1 MPRNRLGRE
10 ITHCRTR
17 RRNSES
23 LRADARK
30 TTFQGG
36 KARVPGVAW
45 WGEDTRDSRV
55 HTRKAKE
62 FATTDLVRNK
72 LTEAGVVL
80 KDLPDGTG

>member
-1 MPRNRLGRE
+1 
-10 ITHCRTR
+10 
-17 RRNSES
+17 
-23 LRADARK
+23 
-30 TTFQGG
+30 
-36 KARVPGVAW
+36 VAW